1 MGGGGGRQVVRRRCE
16 RAAAAGV
23 RSGMSVAHARALLAK
38 GAVRVEPYAPHR
50 EAAALCALAGW
61 ARRFSPIVATDPPD
75 GLLLDVTGCQR
86 LFGGERRLVDTVA
99 EAVERLGFRTR
110 AALASTFGC
119 ARAVARFGRH
129 ERSVVPAGA
138 ESEVLAGLPVE
149 ALRLDEGTA
158 GALFEV
164 GIERI
169 GHVFGLPRAELAERF
184 GADLLRRLDQATGE
198 AAEAIDPLHVVDPP
212 SVARTLAGPT
222 TRLETIMLV
231 VRELV
236 SELAQQLQQRESGA
250 RRIDLELGRID
261 AAPVRRT
268 VRLSRPSRDCKHLW
282 SLLRP
287 KVESAHLG
295 FGVERVVLAAPRI
308 GRLRHEQ
315 VEQWLTG
322 SGDCRLDRDFGELLD
337 TLSGRL
343 GSDRVTRV
351 EPAETHIPERA
362 FLHRPV
368 RSCCITGPS
377 ARDRASRLAGKEGE
391 AGDAPP
397 HRRCSPTPPAGRAAG
412 RSQDPVMQQLL
423 GRPRG
428 ARSPRP
434 GSPARTGRPC
444 CWPGPSRSRQ
454 WRSPRTDRRPGCA
467 GAAASTRSWPAS
479 ARSGLGVNGGREEAT
494 KRRRDGATKEEPAIT
509 SRSRMSGGGGCGCIA
524 PVVRPARRA
533 VGSCMG
539 SGDDESDEATERRR
553 HEGEESK
560 RPCLSYLNQR

>member
-1 MGGGGGRQVVRRRCE
+1 
-16 RAAAAGV
+16 
-23 RSGMSVAHARALLAK
+23 MSVAHARALLAE

-50 EAAALCALAGW
+50 EAAALCAMAGW

-75 GLLLDVTGCQR
+75 GLLLDITGCQR

-184 GADLLRRLDQATGE
+184 GADLLLRLDQATGE

-236 SELAQQLQQRESGA
+236 SELAQQLQQCESGA

-315 VEQWLTG
+315 VERWLEQDGALETT
-322 SGDCRLDRDFGELLD
+322 LDRDFGELLD

-391 AGDAPP
+391 AGDAPAASSMQP
-397 HRRCSPTPPAGRAAG
+397 DAASGPRSRSKPGSGYATASRETARR
-412 RSQDPVMQQLL
+412 QV
-423 GRPRG
+423 
-428 ARSPRP
+428 
-434 GSPARTGRPC
+434 SPARVTGADRPSLLLAR
-444 CWPGPSRSRQ
+444 PEPIEAMAVTPDGPPSWLRWRGCEHTIVASFGPERVGEEWWRGRS
-454 WRSPRTDRRPGCA
+454 DE
-467 GAAASTRSWPAS
+467 GATRDYFKVQDERGRWLWVHR
-479 ARSGLGVNGGREEAT
+479 ARSSP
-494 KRRRDGATKEEPAIT
+494 GAT
-509 SRSRMSGGGGCGCIA
+509 SRWF
-524 PVVRPARRA
+524 V
-533 VGSCMG
+533 
-539 SGDDESDEATERRR
+539 
-553 HEGEESK
+553 HGEWG
-560 RPCLSYLNQR
+560 